1 MNTPFNP
8 EKIRQLLNR
17 SVERLEPSVQSKLTE
32 ARSRALAA
40 QKVTTAAPTL
50 AGGGFV
56 TYFRPQDDHKLLYLG
71 MALIL
76 IVTLFGSTSYWEQ
89 ISGPDDDELDI
100 AILTDELPIEVYVD

>member
-1 MNTPFNP
+1 MNTPLNP
-8 EKIRQLLNR
+8 EEIRQLLNR
-17 SVERLEPSVQSKLTE
+17 SAERIEPSVLSKLTE

-40 QKVTTAAPTL
+40 QKVAAIAPTL
-50 AGGGFV
+50 AGEKFV
-56 TYFRPQDDHKLLYLG
+56 AYFRPQEDHRLLYLG

-76 IVTLFGSTSYWEQ
+76 ILTLFSSTSYWEQ